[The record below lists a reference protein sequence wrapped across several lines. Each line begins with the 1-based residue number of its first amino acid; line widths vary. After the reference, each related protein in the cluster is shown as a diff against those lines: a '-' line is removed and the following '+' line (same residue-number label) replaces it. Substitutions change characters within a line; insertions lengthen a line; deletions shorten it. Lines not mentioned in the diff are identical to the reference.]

1 MVQPSPLSIFR
12 TFPLALIVTLPVP
25 VHRLIPPSPQPPVT
39 IVWLSVSM
47 NLPLLTIPHAS
58 GIIQCLSFR
67 VWLLSCSIM
76 FSFCGMC
83 QNFTHF
89 NSWIIFYGIDIPR
102 IVYPFIRQWT
112 FRLFCWEY
120 REAHGAASSQ
130 SSKSDHFPF
139 LKLLCLPQSL
149 ILSDGNIGEGAES
162 EVTDHVSVKVI
173 FISFCKQM
181 YDFKNYS

>member
-12 TFPLALIVTLPVP
+12 TFPLSQIETLPVP
-25 VHRLIPPSPQPPVT
+25 VQLHIPPSPQPPVT

-120 REAHGAASSQ
+120 CEAHGAASSQ

-139 LKLLCLPQSL
+139 LKLLCLPQKSYPEWWKYWGRSREWGHRPCKCE
-149 ILSDGNIGEGAES
+149 SDLYFFLQTN
-162 EVTDHVSVKVI
+162 VW
-173 FISFCKQM
+173 F
-181 YDFKNYS
+181 